1 MYEHNAHDL
10 RRPVTRYLLLAIP
23 IVAWALHIFWLTPR
37 LDGLSGD
44 AKFIAAMRFFV
55 VFGLAMVVCEVIAV
69 VRLARR
75 WSWWDLAAAILN
87 LTPLYYVKVLLWGAT
102 IGSL

>member
-1 MYEHNAHDL
+1 
-10 RRPVTRYLLLAIP
+10 LLLAVP
-23 IVAWALHIFWLTPR
+23 LVAWTLHIAWLIPR

-44 AKFIAAMRFFV
+44 AAFITASRFLAA
-55 VFGLAMVVCEVIAV
+55 FGLPMFACEVIAV

-87 LTPLYYVKVLLWGAT
+87 LTPLYYVKVLVWGPT
-102 IGSL
+102 FGNL